1 MTQDM
6 RETVRYLSRVRH
18 INERITRLLEEKR
31 RWRDLALCRSPGISP
46 APGGGPTVKPV
57 DKMLEV
63 EGEIDREIDYLQE
76 VRKEVKSAISGVE
89 DDTMRTLLEHRYLDG
104 LTWEQVAERMHYS
117 REWVCRL
124 HRKAIKEVTESHTRS
139 VI

>member
-6 RETVRYLSRVRH
+6 RETVRYLSRVRR

-46 APGGGPTVKPV
+46 APGGGPTVKPE

-63 EGEIDREIDYLQE
+63 EEEINQEIDHLQE
-76 VRKEVKSAISGVE
+76 VRKEVKGAISGVE
-89 DDTMRTLLEHRYLDG
+89 DDTLRTLLEYRYLDG
-104 LTWEQVAERMHYS
+104 LTWEQVAERIPCTE
-117 REWVCRL
+117 RWVYKL
-124 HRKAIKEVTESHTRS
+124 HKKALKKINCSW
-139 VI
+139 

>member
-46 APGGGPTVKPV
+46 APGGGPTVKPE
-57 DKMLEV
+57 DKMLEI
-63 EGEIDREIDYLQE
+63 EDEINREIDYLQE

-89 DDTMRTLLEHRYLDG
+89 DDTLRTLLEYRYLDG
-104 LTWEQVAERMHYS
+104 LTWEQIAGKMHFSER
-117 REWVCRL
+117 WVYKL
-124 HRKAIKEVTESHTRS
+124 HKKALKKVNSS
-139 VI
+139 